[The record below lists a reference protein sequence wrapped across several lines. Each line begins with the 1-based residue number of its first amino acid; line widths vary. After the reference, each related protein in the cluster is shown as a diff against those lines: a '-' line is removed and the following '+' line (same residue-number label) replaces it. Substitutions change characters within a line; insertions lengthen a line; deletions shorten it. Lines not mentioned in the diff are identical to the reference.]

1 MRDLFYREIGEGTPI
16 IILHGLFGA
25 SDNWMSIGKL
35 LAENHKVYLLDL
47 RNHGNSIKSTAF
59 DYDTMAKDVITF
71 IEKHQIESPIILGH
85 SMGGKVAMNLAVEYP
100 EKISKLIIADIG
112 PKAYPVHHQV
122 ILEGLSAI
130 DPDSIKS
137 RKEADEI
144 LSHYVKIAGI
154 RQFLLKNL
162 GRKED
167 GGFEWK
173 INLPIIKEKI
183 ENVGAPLSTIS
194 RFDKPTL
201 FIRGGDSNYILEED
215 FDLIHTIFTD
225 SKVKT
230 IQKAGHWLHAE
241 QPQAFINIVNQFLQD
256 S

>member
-1 MRDLFYREIGEGTPI
+1 MGDLFYREIGQGAPI

-35 LAENHKVYLLDL
+35 LGEKNKVYLLDQ
-47 RNHGNSIKSTAF
+47 RNHGNSIKSDAF
-59 DYDTMAKDVITF
+59 DYETMAQDVVTF
-71 IEKHQIESPIILGH
+71 FEEHQIENPIILGH
-85 SMGGKVAMNLAVEYP
+85 SMGGKVAMNLAVEFP

-130 DPDSIKS
+130 NPDTIKN
-137 RKEADEI
+137 RKEADNI
-144 LSHYVKIAGI
+144 LASYVKTAGI

-173 INLPIIKEKI
+173 INLPIIREKI
-183 ENVGAPLSTIS
+183 ENVGTPLDIQS
-194 RFDKPTL
+194 RFEKSTL
-201 FIRGGDSNYILEED
+201 FIRGGNSNYILDED

-225 SKVKT
+225 SKIET
-230 IQKAGHWLHAE
+230 LEKAGHWLHAE